1 MGPLARGPGVR
12 EGDQVTKTRT
22 DLFPWRE
29 IPIIPGITLDH
40 IDLLVT
46 SWWLRSSPN
55 DTLTVAIPPELL
67 LPVCEVLTYGAV
79 KYPDL
84 DGRAWEVEPRYQSAS
99 YHFAAFKRHL
109 YDPRTHDLE
118 SGLPARDHAVTRAC
132 MLSVLSQRG
141 LLIDDRPARV
151 ERVGEADVEVTYVDP
166 EAN

>member
-1 MGPLARGPGVR
+1 VVAGGEEAVS
-12 EGDQVTKTRT
+12 KTRT
-22 DLFPWRE
+22 DLFSWRE
-29 IPIIPGITLDH
+29 IPIMPGITLDH

-84 DGRAWEVEPRYQSAS
+84 DGRAWEVLPEYQSAS

-151 ERVGEADVEVTYVDP
+151 PSMHEPEIPITYSDP